1 MASSKASKI
10 AGRIFKLLFII
21 IVLAI
26 NGTLFWRMCAMRTPS
41 SVKTLLTDDAL
52 CEAYRKNDG
61 KLDMFKQSMSS
72 DEKFTTADRNYGYFA
87 IVDVVFIP
95 EAEQLQIVL
104 RYNDSTLKAVAEDYG
119 LDEVPSVDA
128 ELFDVSII
136 KTVDLTPDNKK
147 DNEIG
152 EGISKERIF
161 PSKSVAERSGIHN
174 YRRFIFNG
182 VSAADAEGIFV
193 DIYYIDD
200 VDYNE
205 LSYGTLCVYSCE
217 KEDLPVEMSDA
228 SKKAIEE
235 YISEQ

>member
-1 MASSKASKI
+1 MTSSKASKI
-10 AGRIFKLLFII
+10 TGRVFKLLFII

-26 NGTLFWRMCAMRTPS
+26 NGTLFWRMCAMRTPDS
-41 SVKTLLTDDAL
+41 MKTLLVDDTL
-52 CEAYRKNDG
+52 HEAYIKNDG
-61 KLDMFKQSMSS
+61 TLEMFKQSMSS

-87 IVDVVFIP
+87 VVDVVFIP

-104 RYNDSTLKAVAEDYG
+104 RYNDSTVEAVAKDYE
-119 LDEVPSVDA
+119 LDEIPSVDA
-128 ELFDVSII
+128 ELFDVSVI

-147 DNEIG
+147 DNGIG
-152 EGISKERIF
+152 EGISKERIL
-161 PSKSVAERSGIHN
+161 PSMSVAERSGIHN

-182 VSAADAEGIFV
+182 VSTEDAEGIFV
-193 DIYYIDD
+193 DIYYIED

-217 KEDLPVEMSDA
+217 KENLPVEMSSA
-228 SKKAIEE
+228 SKKAIEG